1 LPDKFFFQTMLE
13 YKTALELII
22 SAAEELSS
30 EKVELQ
36 QSLYRILAVNVFYGT
51 DMPPFDKSAMD
62 GFACRKSD
70 LQNVLEITE
79 TIFAGKSPEKRI
91 SKNKCSK
98 IMTGAVVPKGA
109 DFVFTKENA
118 EMLDGNRVKCLD
130 TLAGNHICYK
140 GEDVKRGDKVLDKS
154 TRILSRHLPLLA
166 GAGVCQPEVF
176 LLPGV
181 TVFATGT
188 ELVEP
193 HIKPE
198 AFQIRNSNSPQLM
211 AQLAEMNISA
221 NYCGILADKEE
232 TLTEK
237 ISEAFN
243 SDQVVILTGGV
254 SVGDFDLVPGILKKL
269 GFRILVNLTA
279 IKPGKPMVF
288 ARKGNS
294 YCFGL
299 SGNPVSSFIQFELY
313 VKPFLF
319 ALMGHIFLPPVF
331 KLPLGEEISR
341 DKSDRVHF
349 FPAIVSSDME
359 VFLLE
364 FHGSAHIH
372 ALSQATHLLEIPIN
386 VELIK
391 KGTLVDVRPL

>member
-1 LPDKFFFQTMLE
+1 MLE

-30 EKVELQ
+30 EKVEFQ
-36 QSLYRILAVNVFYGT
+36 QSLHRVLAADVFYDT

-70 LQNVLEITE
+70 LQNELEITE
-79 TIFAGKSPEKRI
+79 TIFAGKSPEKTI
-91 SKNKCSK
+91 SKNRCSK
-98 IMTGAVVPKGA
+98 IMTGAVVPEGA

-118 EMLDGNRVKCLD
+118 EMMDGNRVKCLNPS
-130 TLAGNHICYK
+130 AGNHICFK
-140 GEDVKRGDKVLDKS
+140 GEDVKRGDKVLGKS

-193 HIKPE
+193 HIKPGS
-198 AFQIRNSNSPQLM
+198 FQIRNSNSAQLM

-221 NYCGILADKEE
+221 HYGGIISDDEE

-243 SDQVVILTGGV
+243 LNQVVILTGGV
-254 SVGDFDLVPGILKKL
+254 SVGDFDLVPDVLKKL
-269 GFRILVNLTA
+269 GFNILVESTA

-313 VKPFLF
+313 VKPFLY
-319 ALMGHIFLPPVF
+319 ALMGHTFQPAIF

-341 DKSDRVHF
+341 VKSDRIHF
-349 FPAIVSSDME
+349 IPATVSSGME
-359 VFLLE
+359 VFTLE

-372 ALSQATHLLEIPIN
+372 ALAKATHLLEIPID

-391 KGTLVDVRPL
+391 KGTLVNVRPL